1 MKGNCRAC
9 KKHGKCTKDIGFMYG
24 FCYNGFDPIVPVEL
38 NFARKVTAILKQK
51 EWYNFSDKE
60 VIKCIR
66 EFFEEYGAKPL
77 WAEFQNGDDEVK
89 DGIAMMV
96 WELAT
101 K

>member
-1 MKGNCRAC
+1 MEDSRIAC
-9 KKHGKCTKDIGFMYG
+9 VF
-24 FCYNGFDPIVPVEL
+24 VPVVIKSIKD
-38 NFARKVTAILKQK
+38 A
-51 EWYNFSDKE
+51 E

-66 EFFEEYGAKPL
+66 EFFEEYGTEPL

-89 DGIAMMV
+89 DGISMMV